1 MFFHN
6 FKYTLKTL
14 FRNKALIFWTFA
26 FPIILGTLFKLAFSN
41 IENKEKLDI
50 IDIAIV
56 DDQNFED
63 SPVYKE
69 VFKTLGD
76 KESDEYM
83 FNITYTDKETSKKM
97 LEDEKITGY
106 LVFTDK
112 NNVKITVNES
122 GINETVLRYVVDEIA
137 SKKEIIENL
146 VEKKISEELAKGN
159 FDIKYEDI
167 SSNITSIIQTDNI
180 KLNNISNKNMSYTM
194 IEYYTLI
201 AMTALYGS
209 MISLSVI
216 DYKLAN
222 MNSVGKRTSISPMKK
237 GPMILGSLLA
247 SYIVQIIGLVL
258 LFVYTIFV
266 MKVDYGDNLLL
277 VCILALAGS
286 LAGLALGVA
295 VGTLVKSNENTKTG
309 ILLATTMI
317 GCFLSGMMGI
327 TMKYVLDKNVP
338 ILNKINP
345 ANMIT
350 DGFYSLYYYNT
361 LDRYYFDVLSLV
373 VFSAIM
379 IIISYGEMR
388 RQKYDSI

>member
-41 IENKEKLDI
+41 IESKEKLDI

-56 DDQNFED
+56 DNQNFED

-97 LEDEKITGY
+97 LEDEEITGY

-159 FDIKYEDI
+159 FDIKYEEI

-209 MISLSVI
+209 MISLFVI

>member
-41 IENKEKLDI
+41 IESKEKLDI

-56 DDQNFED
+56 DDQNFDD

-83 FNITYTDKETSKKM
+83 FNITYTDKEASKKM
-97 LEDEKITGY
+97 LEDEEITGY

-146 VEKKISEELAKGN
+146 VEKKVSEELAKGN
-159 FDIKYEDI
+159 FDIKYEEI

-209 MISLSVI
+209 MISLFVI

-373 VFSAIM
+373 AFSAIM

>member
-56 DDQNFED
+56 NDQNFED

-97 LEDEKITGY
+97 LENEEITGY

-146 VEKKISEELAKGN
+146 VEKKVSEELAKGN
-159 FDIKYEDI
+159 FDIKYEEI

-209 MISLSVI
+209 MISLFVI

-286 LAGLALGVA
+286 LAGLSLGVA

-373 VFSAIM
+373 VFSVIM

>member
-97 LEDEKITGY
+97 LENEEITGY

-137 SKKEIIENL
+137 SKKEIIESL
-146 VEKKISEELAKGN
+146 VEKKVSEELAKGN
-159 FDIKYEDI
+159 FDIKYEEI
-167 SSNITSIIQTDNI
+167 SNNITSIIQTDNI

-209 MISLSVI
+209 MISLFVI

-286 LAGLALGVA
+286 LAGLALGVS

-373 VFSAIM
+373 VLSAIM

>member
-146 VEKKISEELAKGN
+146 VEKKVSEELAKGN

>member
-69 VFKTLGD
+69 VFKTLGY

-97 LEDEKITGY
+97 LEDEEITGY

-146 VEKKISEELAKGN
+146 VEKKVSEELAKGN
-159 FDIKYEDI
+159 FDIKYEEI

-209 MISLSVI
+209 MISLFVI

>member
-97 LEDEKITGY
+97 LEDEEITGY
-106 LVFTDK
+106 LLFTDK

-146 VEKKISEELAKGN
+146 VEKKVSEELAKGN
-159 FDIKYEDI
+159 FDIKYEEI

-209 MISLSVI
+209 MISLFVI

-295 VGTLVKSNENTKTG
+295 VGTLIKSNENTKTG

>member
-56 DDQNFED
+56 NDQNFED

-97 LEDEKITGY
+97 LENEEITGY

-137 SKKEIIENL
+137 SKKEIIESL
-146 VEKKISEELAKGN
+146 VEKKVSEELAKGN
-159 FDIKYEDI
+159 FDIKYEEI
-167 SSNITSIIQTDNI
+167 SNNITSIIQTDNI

-209 MISLSVI
+209 MISLFVI

-286 LAGLALGVA
+286 LAGLALGVS

-373 VFSAIM
+373 VLSAIM

>member
-56 DDQNFED
+56 NDQNFED

-97 LEDEKITGY
+97 LEDEEITGY

-167 SSNITSIIQTDNI
+167 SSNITSIIQMDNI

-209 MISLSVI
+209 MISLFVI

-286 LAGLALGVA
+286 LAGLSLGVA

>member
-247 SYIVQIIGLVL
+247 SYIVQIIGLIL
-258 LFVYTIFV
+258 LFGYTIFV

-286 LAGLALGVA
+286 LAGLSLGVA

-327 TMKYVLDKNVP
+327 TMKYVLDENVP

>member
-83 FNITYTDKETSKKM
+83 FNITYTDKEASKKM
-97 LEDEKITGY
+97 LEDEEITGY

-146 VEKKISEELAKGN
+146 VEKKVSEELAKGN
-159 FDIKYEDI
+159 FDIKYEEI

-209 MISLSVI
+209 MISLFVI

-237 GPMILGSLLA
+237 DPMILGSLLA

>member
-41 IENKEKLDI
+41 IESKEKLDI

-97 LEDEKITGY
+97 LEDEEITGY

-146 VEKKISEELAKGN
+146 VEKKVSEELAKGN
-159 FDIKYEDI
+159 FDIKYEEI

-209 MISLSVI
+209 MISLFVI

-379 IIISYGEMR
+379 IIISYGEIR

>member
-97 LEDEKITGY
+97 LEDEEITGY
-106 LVFTDK
+106 LLFTDK

-146 VEKKISEELAKGN
+146 VEKKVSEELAKGN
-159 FDIKYEDI
+159 FDIKYEEI

-209 MISLSVI
+209 MISLFVI

-295 VGTLVKSNENTKTG
+295 VGTLVKSNENTKTDSPD
-309 ILLATTMI
+309 ILP
-317 GCFLSGMMGI
+317 C
-327 TMKYVLDKNVP
+327 
-338 ILNKINP
+338 
-345 ANMIT
+345 
-350 DGFYSLYYYNT
+350 
-361 LDRYYFDVLSLV
+361 R
-373 VFSAIM
+373 
-379 IIISYGEMR
+379 
-388 RQKYDSI
+388 

>member
-97 LEDEKITGY
+97 LEDEEITGY

-146 VEKKISEELAKGN
+146 VEKKVSEELAKGN
-159 FDIKYEDI
+159 FDIKYEEI

-209 MISLSVI
+209 MISLFVI

>member
-97 LEDEKITGY
+97 LEDEEITGY
-106 LVFTDK
+106 LLFTDK

-146 VEKKISEELAKGN
+146 VEKKVSEELAKGN
-159 FDIKYEDI
+159 FDIKYEEI

-209 MISLSVI
+209 MISLFVI